1 MKFWWNAIIQPWANG
16 LLKHRATKLL
26 VLGCDSI
33 VNVWVKEERSSMSL
47 GELEDKFV
55 ISREEE
61 ITYLKFVAK
70 IEQCKWDEMLKT

>member
-1 MKFWWNAIIQPWANG
+1 
-16 LLKHRATKLL
+16 
-26 VLGCDSI
+26 VLGCDSV
-33 VNVWVKEERSSMSL
+33 VNVWVKEERSSMFV

-70 IEQCKWDEMLKT
+70 IEQCKWDEMLKA